1 MASYNLKKD
10 SQAYLVVDEVYPENY
25 QHRNPYHYFS
35 LRNLSDGIVD
45 KITSLS
51 GVVSSNKP
59 DTTISNSLHT
69 VESTDSPF
77 LGALTFKNG
86 GKGMILLPT
95 EDARSFENN
104 TSWEITLWFNVDDA
118 APQSQDYTGYLI
130 GSGTSFAGWGL
141 EIIQRVGQTTLDLK
155 LRGES
160 PNNSSDDVVVY
171 ENVVTPGQWNYLS
184 IKALPGAPAKSLRLH
199 LNDTVLGTVNTLP
212 RFVVNPLSQLPL
224 SLGAR
229 VVYLPEVIYSTD
241 NFAGSIAEVKFYDSI
256 DSTPESTEFYNL
268 QSTGESYKLELS
280 ENFSFSQ
287 TSTDKS
293 SMNKTLNRPEDYFEK
308 SSIVKV
314 NPANFEFKIPV
325 FKENDLQVV
334 HDKLINSTVF
344 SLYIVST
351 EAVYKLDKCVITNG
365 TYGIE
370 RSTPLTLTVSGEAS
384 KLSKLLVNASG
395 FTSPGVHQ
403 PMTSGR
409 KYLRGDDISIELDG
423 VEISSEVFSISAE
436 LQNDIKWVENRTL
449 YDTLQ
454 LQYGTIRTLGVY
466 PENFI
471 INKKI
476 FSGSIGR
483 YSCDTNSNLENTFS
497 VNSSLKIKVGEKE
510 GVIYGF
516 EFDMLTCS
524 FTNRS
529 SSDEIFTQNYDW
541 RLTDN
546 SRPLSSTIKYI
557 NI

>member
-10 SQAYLVVDEVYPENY
+10 SQAYLVVDEAYLEHY
-25 QHRNPYHYFS
+25 QHRNPSHYFS

-51 GVVSSNKP
+51 GVVTSNKP
-59 DTTISNSLHT
+59 NTTISNSLHT

-77 LGALTFKNG
+77 LGALTFKDG
-86 GKGMILLPT
+86 GEGMTLLST

-104 TSWEITLWFNVDDA
+104 TRWEITLWFNVDDV

-130 GSGTSFAGWGL
+130 GRGASGFGWGL

-155 LRGES
+155 LTGES
-160 PNNSSDDVVVY
+160 PNNSSDDVFVY

-184 IKALPGAPAKSLRLH
+184 IIAEAGVPAKQLRLH
-199 LNDTVLGTVNTLP
+199 LNDSLLGTTNTRP
-212 RFVVNPLSQLPL
+212 RFVVNGSSTGSL
-224 SLGAR
+224 SLAAR
-229 VVYLPEVIYSTD
+229 NIAPNSFYGTH
-241 NFAGSIAEVKFYDSI
+241 NFEGSIAEVKFYDSVY
-256 DSTPESTEFYNL
+256 SEGQSTELYNFH
-268 QSTGESYKLELS
+268 STGESYKLELS

-287 TSTDKS
+287 TFTDKS

-308 SSIVKV
+308 SSIVKA

-344 SLYIVST
+344 SLYIAST
-351 EAVYKLDKCVITNG
+351 EAVYRLDKCVITNG

-384 KLSKLLVNASG
+384 KLSKLLVNTPG
-395 FTSPGVHQ
+395 FTPPGVHQ

-409 KYLRGDDISIELDG
+409 KYLRGDDISIELDS
-423 VEISSEVFSISAE
+423 VDISSEVFSISAE

-449 YDTLQ
+449 YDAMSIQHSAFNAT
-454 LQYGTIRTLGVY
+454 RVY

-483 YSCDTNSNLENTFS
+483 YSCDTNSNLENTS
-497 VNSSLKIKVGEKE
+497 SINSSLKIKVGEKE

>member
-10 SQAYLVVDEVYPENY
+10 SQAYLVVDESYLEHY
-25 QHRNPYHYFS
+25 EYRNPYHYFS

-45 KITSLS
+45 KITSVS
-51 GVVSSNKP
+51 GVVSSNNP
-59 DTTISNSLHT
+59 GTTVSNNSHT

-86 GKGMILLPT
+86 GKGMTLLSR

-104 TSWEITLWFNVDDA
+104 NNWEISLWFNVDDV

-130 GSGTSFAGWGL
+130 GRGASGFGWGV

-155 LRGES
+155 LTGES
-160 PNNSSDDVVVY
+160 PNNSSDDVIVY
-171 ENVVTPGQWNYLS
+171 ENVVTPGQWNYLH
-184 IKALPGAPAKSLRLH
+184 IKSHYGVPTNLLSLH
-199 LNDTVLGTVNTLP
+199 LNNSTLGTPSSRP
-212 RFVVNPLSQLPL
+212 RFVENGSSLGSL
-224 SLGAR
+224 SLAAR
-229 VVYLPEVIYSTD
+229 NIAPNSLYITN
-241 NFAGSIAEVKFYDSI
+241 NFEGSIAEVKFYDSVHSEAQSR
-256 DSTPESTEFYNL
+256 DSYNL
-268 QSTGESYKLELS
+268 HSTGESYKLELS

-308 SSIVKV
+308 SSIVKA

-344 SLYIVST
+344 SLYIAST

-384 KLSKLLVNASG
+384 KLSKLLVNATS

-409 KYLRGDDISIELDG
+409 KYLRGDDISIELDS

-449 YDTLQ
+449 YDAMAIQQNQDAL
-454 LQYGTIRTLGVY
+454 VY

-483 YSCDTNSNLENTFS
+483 YSCDTNSNLENTS
-497 VNSSLKIKVGEKE
+497 SINSSLKIKVGEKE